1 MKLVDSFLEDYL
13 RKHGS
18 YPTKVAFVLWA
29 SETMRHQGVM
39 EAEILYLMGV
49 KPVWDSRGR
58 VKDVELIKNLT
69 RPRIDITVVTSG
81 LYRDL
86 HMDIIALIDRAV
98 KLAAGASDT
107 ANHVRN
113 NSETI
118 YFKLR
123 GQGFSEDDARR
134 LSLLRIFSEEPG
146 AYSPGLQEAIPAS
159 ETWNNSA
166 QLASFYLE
174 RVSSAYGENVTGLK
188 VPSVF
193 RENLMDVTVAMFSR
207 SSNLYGALEHP
218 MVAAYFGGLSLAVE
232 MVSGSK
238 PEMYINNL
246 RSDARIETMSQF
258 LTRDLLTRYLNP
270 KWIEGMM
277 KGGYDGARYMDSFVE
292 NLWMWQV
299 TNPELVS
306 ESTWDMVNSIYVR
319 DSYGIGLNEFFS
331 TSNPYARASIIA
343 RLIETVR
350 KGYWNPS
357 DQVKASLANEYINMV
372 NQYGVVCCHHTCAN
386 LVLNQWIV
394 SLSTLNSAAIDKFKR
409 TMAAAWGENLPPA
422 DTGTSPTDGSGGHS
436 VPDGASPGESG
447 DLSTVTSSGTSG
459 SGGVSA
465 TGSAS
470 TTEKGNAR
478 AYEVAASTQGSSE
491 TTQMPIYAL
500 IGIIAIVGLM
510 GAGYLLSGRSRIR

>member
-1 MKLVDSFLEDYL
+1 
-13 RKHGS
+13 
-18 YPTKVAFVLWA
+18 
-29 SETMRHQGVM
+29 
-39 EAEILYLMGV
+39 
-49 KPVWDSRGR
+49 
-58 VKDVELIKNLT
+58 
-69 RPRIDITVVTSG
+69 
-81 LYRDL
+81 
-86 HMDIIALIDRAV
+86 
-98 KLAAGASDT
+98 
-107 ANHVRN
+107 
-113 NSETI
+113 
-118 YFKLR
+118 
-123 GQGFSEDDARR
+123 
-134 LSLLRIFSEEPG
+134 
-146 AYSPGLQEAIPAS
+146 
-159 ETWNNSA
+159 
-166 QLASFYLE
+166 
-174 RVSSAYGENVTGLK
+174 
-188 VPSVF
+188 
-193 RENLMDVTVAMFSR
+193 
-207 SSNLYGALEHP
+207 